1 MVGEAAAALSL
12 LSLSPPLSQER
23 ERTLDK
29 VHDLNILNMAQSGLS
44 LPLFASLLS
53 LPRHDTCSV
62 WPRAWHHQLSSL
74 SLPLSLICAYMAGF
88 GQISRERK
96 RQNERKTGSPLFL
109 LKTPKKKKK
118 TFLRQKDKTRHN

>member
-53 LPRHDTCSV
+53 LLRHVLCLASGM
-62 WPRAWHHQLSSL
+62 ASSAELSL
-74 SLPLSLICAYMAGF
+74 SHSYVRIWRDLV
-88 GQISRERK
+88 R
-96 RQNERKTGSPLFL
+96 
-109 LKTPKKKKK
+109 
-118 TFLRQKDKTRHN
+118 